1 MKYLVLVKTP
11 MIVEVDTYSPDSA
24 IQIVK
29 RQLIDSN
36 QIKENDPIEIQVI
49 EEGKI
54 IEDEST
60 YSY

>member
-1 MKYLVLVKTP
+1 

-24 IQIVK
+24 IQIMK